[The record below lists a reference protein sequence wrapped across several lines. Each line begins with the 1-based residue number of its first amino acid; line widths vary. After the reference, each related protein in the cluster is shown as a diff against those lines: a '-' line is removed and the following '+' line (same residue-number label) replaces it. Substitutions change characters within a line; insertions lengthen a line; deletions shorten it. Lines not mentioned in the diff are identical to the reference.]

1 MPRHPFVAIL
11 LVALFTWSL
20 SNWIADRPVHP
31 RDGILAAADPE
42 QTDYGASAPVSLG
55 RWTVTPRAHYAI
67 TARVLSRER
76 YYLDPLSDLI
86 PEDLALGWGAMS
98 DNRVLRTI
106 EISQS
111 GRFYFWRT
119 QSDTPI
125 PIATIIDHS
134 ANTHVIPADSAV
146 RRQLL
151 GLRPGQLVSLSGDL
165 VDATRDDG
173 RWIKTSMVRNDTG
186 PGACEVLLVRSV
198 AVLQ

>member
-1 MPRHPFVAIL
+1 MVRHPFVAIA
-11 LVALFTWSL
+11 VGVLFLWSL

-31 RDGILAAADPE
+31 GDGILAAADPE
-42 QTDYGASAPVSLG
+42 QNDYEASAPLAMG
-55 RWTVTPRAHYAI
+55 RWTLTPRAHYEI
-67 TARVLSRER
+67 TARILSRER
-76 YYLDPLSDLI
+76 YYIDGLSDLI

-98 DNRVLRTI
+98 DNRILRTI

-119 QSDTPI
+119 HADTPI
-125 PIATIIDHS
+125 PIATVIEHS
-134 ANTHVIPADSAV
+134 ANTHVIPADDTV

-151 GLRPGQLVSLSGDL
+151 GLRPGQLVSLGGDL
-165 VDATRDDG
+165 VDGTRDDG

-186 PGACEVLLVRSV
+186 PGSCEVMLVRRV

>member
-1 MPRHPFVAIL
+1 MPRHPIVAIL
-11 LVALFTWSL
+11 LAALFMWSL

-31 RDGILAAADPE
+31 RDGILAASEPE
-42 QTDYGASAPVSLG
+42 QTDYGASERLSMG
-55 RWTVTPRAHYAI
+55 RWTLRPRAHYAI

-76 YYLDPLSDLI
+76 YYLDALSELI

-125 PIATIIDHS
+125 SIATIIDHS
-134 ANTHVIPADSAV
+134 ANTHVIPADSVV

-151 GLRPGQLVSLSGDL
+151 GIRPGQLVSLSGDL

-186 PGACEVLLVRSV
+186 PGACEVLLVRRV

>member
-1 MPRHPFVAIL
+1 MLRRPFVAISF
-11 LVALFTWSL
+11 VVFFGWSF
-20 SNWIADRPVHP
+20 SSWYADRPVHP
-31 RDGILAAADPE
+31 RDGVLAAADPE
-42 QTDYGASAPVSLG
+42 QTNYGASAPVAMG
-55 RWTVTPRAHYAI
+55 RWMLTPRAHYDV

-76 YYLDPLSDLI
+76 YYIDALSDLI

-98 DNRVLRTI
+98 DNSVLRTI

-119 QSDTPI
+119 QADTPI
-125 PIATIIDHS
+125 PIALIIDHS
-134 ANTHVIPADSAV
+134 ANTHVIPADSVV

-165 VDATRDDG
+165 VDAARDDG
-173 RWIKTSMVRNDTG
+173 RWIKTSMVRTDTG
-186 PGACEVLLVRSV
+186 PGACEVLLVRNV